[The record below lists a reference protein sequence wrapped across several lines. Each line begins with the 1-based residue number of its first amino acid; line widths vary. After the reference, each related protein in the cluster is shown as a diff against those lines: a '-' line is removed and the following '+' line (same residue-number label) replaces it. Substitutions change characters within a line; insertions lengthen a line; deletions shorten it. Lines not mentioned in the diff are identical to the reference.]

1 MKKFDLSRFVPFVVG
16 ALLAVSLGLTL
27 WWTGA
32 EIYWGGAA
40 RLAQRGP
47 EQPIPFSHRL
57 HVTDKDIDC
66 RFCHTGVDRVHQA
79 GIPPEQTCMFC
90 HRVIITQHPEIRHL
104 WEYYGAREDGTRDP
118 SRGEPI
124 PWVRVFE
131 VPDHVYFTH
140 RVHTQIAGLDCT
152 DCHGPIESM
161 DRVQQLRKFEMGF
174 CLECHRPR
182 GASTDCWT
190 CHR

>member
-1 MKKFDLSRFVPFVVG
+1 MAEARRSPWVRTLVAGILLSV
-16 ALLAVSLGLTL
+16 ALLVTVGWMAR
-27 WWTGA
+27 A
-32 EIYWGGAA
+32 YYFGGDAA
-40 RLAQRGP
+40 LGP

-66 RFCHTGVDRVHQA
+66 RFCHTGVDRSPQA

-90 HRVIITQHPEIRHL
+90 HQSVITEHPEIRHL
-104 WEYYGAREDGTRDP
+104 WWYYGED
-118 SRGEPI
+118 EPI

-140 RVHTQIAGLDCT
+140 RVHTQVAGLDCT
-152 DCHGPIESM
+152 DCHGPVEQE
-161 DRVQQLRKFEMGF
+161 DRLQAPQVFLMGF

>member
-1 MKKFDLSRFVPFVVG
+1 MSKVSFSRLSPIVVG
-16 ALLAVSLGLTL
+16 VVLALSLGLTVA
-27 WWTGA
+27 WTGWA
-32 EIYWGGAA
+32 SYLRGGD
-40 RLAQRGP
+40 RMGP
-47 EQPIPFSHRL
+47 EQPIPFSHRF

-66 RFCHTGVDRVHQA
+66 RFCHTGVDRVPTA
-79 GIPPEQTCMFC
+79 GLPPVQTCMFC
-90 HRVIITQHPEIRHL
+90 HQAIITEHPEIRRL
-104 WEYYGAREDGTRDP
+104 WTYYGQRDDGTLDP
-118 SRGEPI
+118 ARGQPI

-140 RVHTQIAGLDCT
+140 RVHTQRAELDCT
-152 DCHGPIESM
+152 DCHGPIGAM
-161 DRVQQLRKFEMGF
+161 DRLEQPRKFEMGF